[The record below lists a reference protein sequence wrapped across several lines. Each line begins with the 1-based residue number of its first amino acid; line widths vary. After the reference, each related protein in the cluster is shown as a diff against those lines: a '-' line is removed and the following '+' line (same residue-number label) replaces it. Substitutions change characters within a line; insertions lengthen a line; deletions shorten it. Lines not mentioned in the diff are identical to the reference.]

1 MSDDVVEPAEASP
14 ENRISRR
21 HLLKGAAAVAGAAA
35 AVPLLGGPAGAA
47 TAASKSFGSYSTRRS
62 VKKTQLTLMSW
73 EPFEPPEIA
82 AWKHI
87 TSTFTQKTGIGVTW
101 TGWPFAN
108 YDANVIAQAE
118 AGHIAADVVQCPPEL
133 GSTLIQ
139 LFNLCEPVGDI
150 AKEVGLVPNPAH
162 KQFELNGKLYLLGIL
177 EVAFLL
183 AYDKRMLHAG
193 GFSGPP
199 ETAEAWLE
207 MTKKLTHGNQYGTL
221 LINDAA
227 AGNDSWNT
235 LQNFPLGF
243 GGEWAKGRNLTID
256 SKENIKAVQFYVDLV
271 KASGLAGTVE
281 AELDKLW
288 YNDQIATDFTV
299 GFGAAS
305 LKAIAPKLFPHLA
318 SGPAPWAGHKAIAR
332 LHGNVV
338 LKTSKHQA
346 AAMELCK
353 WMIEPSNLWY
363 VTKQNGYPV
372 IPYSNFGQVIK
383 GYDGFQKAS
392 PWYGGFTGTNYVGEA
407 NILGDYVFAYTQIGD
422 LIGQNVVKAISGSAT
437 VTEALQAAQ
446 AQAKSSIHLPR

>member
-1 MSDDVVEPAEASP
+1 MSDDVVEPTQASP

-21 HLLKGAAAVAGAAA
+21 RLLQGAGALAAAGAA
-35 AVPLLGGPAGAA
+35 VPILGGPASAT
-47 TAASKSFGSYSTRRS
+47 TAAKSFGSYASRRS
-62 VKKTQLTLMSW
+62 IKKTQLTLMSW

-82 AWKHI
+82 AWRQV
-87 TSTFTQKTGIGVTW
+87 TNTFQQKNPSIQVTW

-118 AGHIAADVVQCPPEL
+118 AGNIAADVVMCPPEL

-139 LFNLCEPVGDI
+139 LYDLAVPIGDI
-150 AKEVGLVPNPAH
+150 ATSLGLVPNPAH
-162 KQFELNGKLYLLGIL
+162 EQFRLNGKLYLLGIL

-183 AYDKRMLHAG
+183 AYDRKILEKG

-199 ETAEAWLE
+199 ESAGAWLE

-227 AGNDSWNT
+227 AAADSWNT

-243 GGEWAKGRNLTID
+243 GGVWASGRNLTID
-256 SKENIKAVQFYVDLV
+256 SKENVAAIQFYVDLV

-281 AELDKLW
+281 AVLTKLW
-288 YNDQIATDFTV
+288 YNSQIATNFTV

-305 LKAIAPKLFPHLA
+305 LKSIAPQLYPTLA

-338 LKTSKHQA
+338 LKTSNHLDA
-346 AAMELCK
+346 SLELCK

-363 VTKQNGYPV
+363 VTQKNGYPV
-372 IPYSNFGQVIK
+372 IPYSNFGSIIK
-383 GYDGFQKAS
+383 GYNAFQAKS
-392 PWYGGFTGTNYVGEA
+392 PWIGGFSKTNYVGEA
-407 NILGDYVFAYTQIGD
+407 NILGDYVFAYAEIGN
-422 LIGQNVVKAISGSAT
+422 LIGTNVVKAISGSAT

-446 AQAKSSIHLPR
+446 QQAKSSIHLPK

>member
-14 ENRISRR
+14 DYRISRR
-21 HLLKGAAAVAGAAA
+21 RLLKGAAAVAAAGAGAAA
-35 AVPLLGGPAGAA
+35 LGGPAGAS
-47 TAASKSFGSYSTRRS
+47 TAAKSFGSYASRRS
-62 VKKTQLTLMSW
+62 VKKTTLTLMSW
-73 EPFEPPEIA
+73 EPFEPPEIG

-87 TSTFTQKTGIGVTW
+87 TKTFTEKTGIGVTW

-118 AGHIAADVVQCPPEL
+118 AGHIDADVVQCPPEL

-162 KQFELNGKLYLLGIL
+162 KQFEVNGHLYLLGIL

-183 AYDKRMLHAG
+183 AYDKRILHAG

-243 GGEWAKGRNLTID
+243 GGAWAKGRNLTID
-256 SKENIKAVQFYVDLV
+256 SKENIQAVQFYVDLV

-288 YNDQIATDFTV
+288 YNAQIATDFTV

-305 LKAIAPKLFPHLA
+305 LKAIAPGLFPTLA

-338 LKTSKHQA
+338 LKTGKHLDA
-346 AAMELCK
+346 SYELCK

-372 IPYSNFGQVIK
+372 IPYSNFGDVIK
-383 GYDGFQKAS
+383 GYNGFQDAS
-392 PWYGGFTGTNYVGEA
+392 PWIGGFSKTNYVGEA
-407 NILGDYVFAYTQIGD
+407 DILGDYVFAYTEIGD
-422 LIGQNVVKAISGSAT
+422 LIGQNVVKAISGSGT

-446 AQAKSSIHLPR
+446 QQAKESIHLPK